1 MSMRT
6 AMVTPSLGFEC
17 FAATLAL
24 SERQT
29 RKLWQALCACGE
41 SDSRAFLYTLE
52 RLGLVVS
59 AGQQHQV
66 ARQWMLTCGRP
77 TQIVKLIERLVTR
90 KLLSRIEANLIQERV
105 LQKTGNAGLWR

>member
-41 SDSRAFLYTLE
+41 SDSRAFLYTRE

-59 AGQQHQV
+59 ARQQHQV

-77 TQIVKLIERLVTR
+77 THIVKLLERLVTR
-90 KLLSRIEANLIQERV
+90 KLCSRSEANVIQESILHNRG
-105 LQKTGNAGLWR
+105 TAC